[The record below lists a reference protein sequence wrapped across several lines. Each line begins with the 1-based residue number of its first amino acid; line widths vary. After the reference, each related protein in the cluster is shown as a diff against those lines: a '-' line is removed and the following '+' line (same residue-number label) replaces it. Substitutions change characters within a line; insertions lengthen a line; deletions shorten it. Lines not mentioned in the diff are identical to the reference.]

1 MHLFIS
7 ISIGGGGYMYRL
19 SVPVCRECGLVYDLN
34 IECKI
39 ALSGNAIIKN
49 ICYRLFEIVLH
60 VTKCDEN

>member
-1 MHLFIS
+1 
-7 ISIGGGGYMYRL
+7 MYRL
-19 SVPVCRECGLVYDLN
+19 SVPVCRECGLVYDRN

-39 ALSGNAIIKN
+39 ALSGNAIIKH